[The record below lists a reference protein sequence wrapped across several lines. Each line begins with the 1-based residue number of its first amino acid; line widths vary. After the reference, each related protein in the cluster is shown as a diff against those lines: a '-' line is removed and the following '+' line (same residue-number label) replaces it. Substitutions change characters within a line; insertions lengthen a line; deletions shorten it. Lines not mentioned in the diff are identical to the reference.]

1 MTAGLFVFPY
11 LADAPRGWFLGGVF
25 VVLLVAS
32 PALHHLMTLYT
43 IAPTLAA
50 LTADDR
56 GDLLLYITLGLISLL
71 AAVASVAKIYEA
83 FWKPNGARKTDSI
96 TRAEFEGF
104 VKLTEARFK
113 DVDDKFTGF
122 DKDIRNLI
130 QTLTSE
136 LRSIH
141 RSIGRLDGLISG
153 SKGVDTETGKD

>member
-1 MTAGLFVFPY
+1 MTAGLFVFPH
-11 LADAPRGWFLGGVF
+11 LTDCPRVWFLGGDF
-25 VVLLVAS
+25 VLLLVAS
-32 PALHHLMTLYT
+32 PALHLSMTLYT

-50 LTADDR
+50 LTSADR
-56 GDLLLYITLGLISLL
+56 GDLLLYITLGLISFL

-83 FWKPNGARKTDSI
+83 FWKPNGARKTDCI

-153 SKGVDTETGKD
+153 AKGIETEAGKD